1 MPDLTLIDLYSQR
14 EAVEDYVRGWP
25 VAEVLEWMRR
35 FGTVTS
41 FEIPRFSAR
50 IYYFRSP
57 AGLPC
62 PFYFRENGELVII
75 TYAW

>member
-14 EAVEDYVRGWP
+14 AAVKDHVRGWS

-41 FEIPRFSAR
+41 FEISMFSVR
-50 IYYFRSP
+50 IYNFRSP
-57 AGLPC
+57 AGLAC
-62 PFYFRENGELVII
+62 SFCFSANGELDII
-75 TYAW
+75 TYA